1 MERIWGILPALL
13 LLLAGVAS
21 PPAGAEGPTQE
32 PGFALALKDRGSLQV
47 MDDGGFSLRD
57 GPALLGNT
65 SHWSVRIADSI
76 LAPGTDAYRSA
87 LVAPLHRAG
96 DAITMVFYENGVLT
110 ELAYQA
116 AGGSAVLT
124 VTTVNRWS
132 TGVNVTY
139 RCALGLLDLEIGTG
153 PTGILQNET
162 TLSMGEGSQL
172 SGYFA
177 GIDRLSCVMPETP
190 EAVKVVSTP
199 EAALEPGWDVDVNG
213 SRPLAEDTGVAIF
226 WPRQTLAPGAFC
238 RVRLLLSAGP
248 AQAVAVPH
256 NDLRIEALEVSPG
269 VGYQHDN
276 RRVAFAVG
284 NGGPA
289 AVCQATVLF
298 QLEGVPFSMMFC
310 PLEIGWNRA
319 IRTEARWAPD
329 SAGNYTVVLVL
340 PLYNDREPADNLRTA
355 SASVVVDPFQFV
367 MKFTTSETAS
377 YYKTYAGARFKVQLF
392 IHNTGLEPDTY
403 NITVRGV
410 PDRWIANLTNVNFS
424 LEPGKQGYFWLTV
437 QPAHDAPN
445 GTYWFNIYGRSMAT
459 GERQSLVETVEIGP
473 PPPAGVNYT
482 SPGYQALLPS
492 NGTTPPPVEI
502 RPYPKP
508 ESSAVGWFAQ
518 GDRSRQAFTGLSVLA
533 VALAAAVLGAAIYQA
548 SRAHTINVLRRIIKR
563 ALYGLVTG
571 DEYRLIIFDTY
582 KKMCAHLE
590 KLGYTR
596 EDHVTPTEFSRALKL
611 ALPLDTRSIR
621 MLTKL
626 FEEARYSDHEL
637 SEADR
642 KEAIESLEYIESELD
657 TLTTF
662 IEEEPRLARLKRRM
676 GMGEA

>member
-1 MERIWGILPALL
+1 VERIWGILPALL

-21 PPAGAEGPTQE
+21 PPAAAEGPAPE
-32 PGFALALKDRGSLQV
+32 PGFALTLKDRGSLQV
-47 MDDGGFSLRD
+47 MDDGSFSLRD
-57 GPALLGNT
+57 GPALLGNS
-65 SHWSVRIADSI
+65 SHWSIRISGSI

-96 DAITMVFYENGVLT
+96 DTITMVFYEDGVLT

-132 TGVNVTY
+132 TEVDVTF
-139 RCALGLLDLEIGTG
+139 RCALGLQGLEIGTG
-153 PTGILQNET
+153 PTGILRNET
-162 TLSMGEGSQL
+162 TLSFGGYSQL

-177 GIDRLSCVMPETP
+177 GIDRLSCVMPDTP

-199 EAALEPGWDVDVNG
+199 DAALEPGWEVDVNG
-213 SRPLAEDTGVAIF
+213 SRPLAEDSGVAIF

-238 RVRLLLSAGP
+238 RARLLLSAGP
-248 AQAVAVPH
+248 AQAVGVPQ
-256 NDLRIEALEVSPG
+256 NDLRIEGLEVSPG

-276 RRVAFAVG
+276 RRVVFAVG

-289 AVCQATVLF
+289 SVCQATVLF
-298 QLEGVPFSMMFC
+298 QLEGVPFSMMFI
-310 PLEIGWNRA
+310 PLDLEWNR
-319 IRTEARWAPD
+319 TLWTDVRWAPD

-340 PLYNDREPADNLRTA
+340 PLFNDRSPADNLRTA
-355 SASVVVDPFQFV
+355 FASVMVDPFQFV
-367 MKFTTSETAS
+367 MKFSTSEAVS
-377 YYKTYAGARFKVQLF
+377 SYKTYAGARFKVQMY
-392 IHNTGLEPDTY
+392 IHNTGSEPDTY
-403 NITVRGV
+403 NISVRGV
-410 PDRWIANLTNVNFS
+410 PDRWIANLTNANFS
-424 LEPGKQGYFWLTV
+424 LEAGKLGYFWLTV

-445 GTYWFNIYGRSMAT
+445 GTYWFNIYGRSVAT

-473 PPPAGVNYT
+473 PPPAPVNYT
-482 SPGYQALLPS
+482 PPGYQVLLPG
-492 NGTTPPPVEI
+492 NGTNPPPVEI

-508 ESSAVGWFAQ
+508 GSSAVGWFAQ
-518 GDRSRQAFTGLSVLA
+518 GDHSRQAFSALSILA
-533 VALAAAVLGAAIYQA
+533 VAVAAAVLGVAIYQA

-571 DEYRLIIFDTY
+571 DEYRLIIYDTY

-637 SEADR
+637 SDADR
-642 KEAIESLEYIESELD
+642 RAAIESLKYIESELD
-657 TLTTF
+657 GLTTF
-662 IEEEPRLARLKRRM
+662 VEEEPRLARLKRRM